1 MVAKKT
7 SRKKKGNSG
16 GSFFL
21 GAALGALAGGIV
33 GLLSSPKSGEQ
44 NRKDLSR
51 QTKKMAKKAQAEGKK
66 TLKKV
71 KAESRKAIDQAIAE
85 SKKNKAKAKK

>member
-21 GAALGALAGGIV
+21 GAALGALAGSIV

-44 NRKDLSR
+44 NRRDLGK
-51 QTKKMAKKAQAEGKK
+51 QTKKLAKKAQVEGKK

-71 KAESRKAIDQAIAE
+71 KTESKKAIDQAVAE
-85 SKKNKAKAKK
+85 SKKKKTKSKK